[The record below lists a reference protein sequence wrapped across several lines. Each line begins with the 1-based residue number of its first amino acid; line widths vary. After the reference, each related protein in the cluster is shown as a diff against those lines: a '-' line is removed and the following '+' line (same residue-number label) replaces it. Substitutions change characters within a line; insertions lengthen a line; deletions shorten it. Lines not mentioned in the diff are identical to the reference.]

1 MKFKDVITHATD
13 GSERPKVEQEMIRA
27 ALIWHKCDG
36 CGETV
41 LCAYE
46 IMLNAFFCSD
56 ECRREYVSR

>member
-1 MKFKDVITHATD
+1 MKFRDVIETAPD
-13 GSERPKVEQEMIRA
+13 GSPRPIVEQQMIRA
-27 ALIWHKCDG
+27 ALIEHACDG